1 MSTATLSPPAEP
13 LVSDPVL
20 LDDWHPVGRSDA
32 LVDGQLRPARLLGQ
46 DLVLW
51 RTGGRV
57 AAWHDLCVHRGSRLS
72 MGRVRGG
79 CLICPYHG
87 WEYEIGGQCT
97 RFPAHPEQKP
107 PARAAAR
114 VCRCQERYGLIWVC
128 PGTPTR
134 DVAAFPEWDDPSY
147 RKIVSGPYPVNASGP
162 RIMEN
167 ALDLAHVPFVH
178 NGTLGD
184 ERHASVNAYT
194 VGTAPEGIWARD
206 YQVYER
212 DPDGTGVGGTVA
224 YDLLVSRPF
233 TLHAAKATASGRF
246 AIFFTLT
253 PVENARSIQ
262 WFLSATNY
270 ATEIS
275 LEEFSRFQD
284 PIMAEDVGVVESQR
298 PELLP
303 LDLHA
308 ELHLRCDR
316 ITVAYRQWLKALGLR
331 YGTS

>member
-1 MSTATLSPPAEP
+1 MNSLLSPPAAEAI
-13 LVSDPVL
+13 VSDPVL
-20 LDDWHPVGRSDA
+20 INDWHPVARSDGLA
-32 LVDGQLRPARLLGQ
+32 EGQVAPVRLLGQ
-46 DLVLW
+46 DLVIW

-57 AAWHDLCVHRGSRLS
+57 AAWQDLCVHRGARLS
-72 MGRVRGG
+72 MGRVKSG
-79 CLICPYHG
+79 CLVCPYHG
-87 WEYEIGGQCT
+87 WEYGIDGQCQ
-97 RFPAHPEQKP
+97 RFPSQPDQKP
-107 PARAAAR
+107 TARASAN
-114 VCRCQERYGLIWVC
+114 VHLCKERYGLVWVC
-128 PGTPTR
+128 IGEPSQ
-134 DVAAFPEWDDPSY
+134 DIAVFPEWDDPSY

-178 NGTLGD
+178 AGTLGD
-184 ERHASVNAYT
+184 SSHAEVNAYS
-194 VGTAPEGIWARD
+194 VDRVPEGILARN

-212 DPDGTGVGGTVA
+212 DPDGTGIGGTVA
-224 YDLLVSRPF
+224 YDVLVARPF
-233 TLHAAKATASGRF
+233 TLIAAKPTASGRF

-253 PVENARSIQ
+253 PVENKRSIQ

-270 ATEIS
+270 AKEIS
-275 LEEFSRFQD
+275 LEEFTRFQD
-284 PIMAEDVGVVESQR
+284 PIMAEDVGIVESQR